1 MQLQQLHLNNKIKQN
16 NNSLDPFQHMLLL
29 LLEWIQL
36 VGHVLYNIAV
46 EKLSPLVSI
55 FPLLV
60 RN

>member
-1 MQLQQLHLNNKIKQN
+1 MQLQQLYLNNKTKQN